1 MTDALRVAVLDASA
15 GATERVS
22 AVAAET
28 ETLSFVP
35 TSDASGDAFDALGSR
50 VDVCCIG
57 ADVLGSTAD
66 ATPVEELLAAR
77 GKTAPAV
84 VALVADAD
92 VRATMLDAGV
102 DEAVSPDASARSFRS
117 RLRRAAR
124 HRQVTCERSLYGAV
138 VETMD
143 DGAHLVA
150 PDGERVFFNRR
161 AAEVH
166 GLPADELAE
175 RAPEVFRERG
185 IMDDETLAA
194 YEESMHAVLSG
205 ERDRAFVDVELET
218 PAGSTVAE
226 TRLTRVEASDPAT
239 GEFEGVVGV
248 TRDVTARVTSERELE
263 RTNERL
269 GQLARFFS
277 HDLRNPLNVASGY
290 AELARREGTDEQFD
304 RLQTALDRMDGLVG
318 DLLVLL
324 DEDERTVRE
333 SVHLPTAA
341 RHAWETVETADATL
355 VVESDKSLHASP
367 SNLRRLLENAFG
379 NAVTHGGSDVT
390 VTVRDTADGFVVDDD
405 GHGIPA
411 EIRETLFETGVSG
424 DGGTG
429 LGLAIV
435 ATVAEQ
441 HDWTVAFEDS
451 IDGGARLRVG
461 DVDVDGVDASQAA
474 SNKAR

>member
-1 MTDALRVAVLDASA
+1 MTDALQVAVLGTSEETA
-15 GATERVS
+15 ERVS
-22 AVAAET
+22 AVIAET
-28 ETLSFVP
+28 ETLSFVKAGG
-35 TSDASGDAFDALGSR
+35 SDGDATDILRSR
-50 VDVCCIG
+50 ADVCCVGTAALRSKANG
-57 ADVLGSTAD
+57 A
-66 ATPVEELLAAR
+66 PVDELLDGRREAAS
-77 GKTAPAV
+77 PAV
-84 VALVADAD
+84 VALVGDENAQA
-92 VRATMLDAGV
+92 AALDAGV
-102 DEAVSPDASARSFRS
+102 DEAVSPDASARLLRT
-117 RLRRAAR
+117 RLRRAATNR
-124 HRQVTCERSLYGAV
+124 RNFYEHTLYQAV

-150 PDGERVFFNRR
+150 PDGRRVFFNRR

-194 YEESMHAVLSG
+194 YEESMDAVLSG

-218 PAGSTVAE
+218 PRGSTIAE

-290 AELARREGTDEQFD
+290 AELARRDGTDEQFD

-324 DEDERTVRE
+324 DDDKQAIRE
-333 SVHLPTAA
+333 SVHLPTVA

-355 VVESDKSLHASP
+355 VVDTDRTLHASP
-367 SNLRRLLENAFG
+367 SSLRRLLENAFG

-405 GHGIPA
+405 GRGIPA

-441 HDWTVAFEDS
+441 HDWSVAFEES
-451 IDGGARLRVG
+451 VDGGARLRVG
-461 DVDVDGVDASQAA
+461 DVDGVDASQTA